1 MLLIVWSF
9 KAIFFD
15 DGLKLAEKLSLCM
28 LNYKSLFHWLGVLG
42 CLA

>member
-1 MLLIVWSF
+1 MLVEN
-9 KAIFFD
+9 
-15 DGLKLAEKLSLCM
+15 LAEKLSLCI

>member
-9 KAIFFD
+9 KTIFFD

-28 LNYKSLFHWLGVLG
+28 LNYKSLFRWLAMSD
-42 CLA
+42 CLS